1 MESKTYLGAPCRHG
15 HDGTRY
21 KKNNICV
28 ACHKKYT
35 PLVKVWCDK
44 NKERKAATN
53 KIWYEKN
60 KQRKREKQKA
70 WNENNPDRLRIH
82 YQNRKSRVGDAKISL
97 EQVSK
102 LIKLQKGCCAI
113 CKMIL
118 DCYEI
123 DHVVP
128 LFLGGKHDSSNIQ
141 ILCPHCNRTK
151 HAKDPIDFM
160 QSKGYL
166 L

>member
-1 MESKTYLGAPCRHG
+1 MESKTHIGKPCRHG

-21 KKNNICV
+21 IKNNICV
-28 ACHKKYT
+28 ECHKKYNF
-35 PLVKVWCDK
+35 LSKEWSAK
-44 NKERKAATN
+44 NKERKSLTN

-60 KQRKREKQKA
+60 KEIKRSKQKI
-70 WNENNPDRLRIH
+70 WNENNPERLRAH
-82 YQNRKSRVGDAKISL
+82 YQNRKSRVGDLKISYQEVKNIL
-97 EQVSK
+97 G
-102 LIKLQKGCCAI
+102 LQRGCCAV
-113 CKMIL
+113 CKIVL

-128 LFLGGKHDSSNIQ
+128 LFLGGKHESSNIQ
-141 ILCPHCNRTK
+141 ILCQRCNRTK
-151 HAKDPIDFM
+151 NAKDPISFM